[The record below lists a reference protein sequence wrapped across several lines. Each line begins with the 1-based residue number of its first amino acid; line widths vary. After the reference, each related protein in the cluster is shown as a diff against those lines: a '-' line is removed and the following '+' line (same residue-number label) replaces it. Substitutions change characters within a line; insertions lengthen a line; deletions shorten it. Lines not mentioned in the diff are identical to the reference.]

1 MTTRGQ
7 LFPTVLGSCGG
18 YKCAKGIGAIY
29 CMCIVA
35 GGPGSRGSRANKHNL
50 YNYMYII
57 ICNILC
63 THFLNRTVLSVH
75 D

>member
-1 MTTRGQ
+1 M
-7 LFPTVLGSCGG
+7 GSCGG
-18 YKCAKGIGAIY
+18 YTNVLKGLVQFIVCALLQ
-29 CMCIVA
+29 VDQ
-35 GGPGSRGSRANKHNL
+35 GPEGVYRANKHNL